1 MAKILIGY
9 SACQLTR
16 KAFEAHGHE
25 VWTCDL
31 LPPRAANDN
40 EPAGNHYQGDVW
52 GVLHKDWDMAVLH
65 PMCTFLNVAS
75 VWALKDPDF
84 DRYPG
89 VGYHQKVKPGTLTGS
104 ERRAARDADVENFK
118 KLLALPYPVAI
129 ENPAPSQLNTL
140 VRPPNQVIHPYEFG
154 DDASKGTGFWLT
166 GGLPKL
172 EQLPLKMQAVG
183 RLVEWP
189 KGSGKP
195 VLRWSNQTDSGQNR
209 LSPGEKR
216 WLDRSQ
222 TYPGIAAAMGDQ
234 WGRYMLQLEKA
245 KRADNDN
252 NPAPSA
258 ATA

>member
-9 SACQLTR
+9 SCCQLTR

-31 LPPRAANDN
+31 LPERAANDN
-40 EPAGNHYQGDVW
+40 EPSGQHHQGDVW
-52 GVLHKDWDMAVLH
+52 NFLHMDWDMAVLH
-65 PMCTFLNVAS
+65 PMCTFVNVAS
-75 VWALKDPDF
+75 SWALKDPDF

-89 VGYHQKVKPGTLTGS
+89 VGYHQKIKLGTLVGAD
-104 ERRAARDADVENFK
+104 RRAAQTADIENFK
-118 KLLALPYPVAI
+118 KLLALPYPVAV
-129 ENPAPSQLNTL
+129 ENPAPSSLNTA
-140 VRPPNQVIHPYEFG
+140 VRPPDQVIHPYHFG

-166 GGLPKL
+166 KGLPL
-172 EQLPLKMQAVG
+172 LVLDPAQYIQPRMVLQA
-183 RLVEWP
+183 
-189 KGSGKP
+189 SGKTLP
-195 VLRWSNQTDSGQNR
+195 RWANQTDSGQNR

-234 WGRYMLQLEKA
+234 WGRYMLDLDRV

-252 NPAPSA
+252 QSA
-258 ATA
+258 ADEAVA